1 MDIAILSRGPQLYST
16 QSLYRA
22 GRTRGHNMSIID
34 HTLCSLV
41 IEDGHPEIYYEGQPI
56 RHFDAVIPR
65 IGASVTQQGAAVITH
80 FELMNVF
87 TAARANALLLGRDKL
102 RCLQQLHR
110 QGLST
115 PKTVA
120 LGQHS
125 DLWSAVN
132 ALDGFPVVIKLLEG
146 THGIGVIL
154 CESMQQT
161 ESTVEAFQRL
171 KERVIMQEFIK
182 ESKGTDIRALVVD
195 GEVVASMKRQAQEG
209 EFRSNLHRGASASA
223 EKLTQTEMNIV
234 VRATKAVGLS
244 VAGVDLLRSE
254 RGPLIMEVN
263 ASPGLEGIETMTGTN
278 VAAKIIQFIEKKVR
292 ERRRAQARLR

>member
-1 MDIAILSRGPQLYST
+1 MY
-16 QSLYRA
+16 
-22 GRTRGHNMSIID
+22 IID
-34 HTLCSLV
+34 HTLCNLV
-41 IEDGHPEIYYEGQPI
+41 IEDGRPEIYYQGQPI

-65 IGASVTQQGAAVITH
+65 IGASVTQQGAAVINQ

-87 TAARANALLLGRDKL
+87 TAVRTNALLLSRDKL
-102 RCLQQLHR
+102 RCLQRMQR
-110 QGLST
+110 QGLPT

-120 LGQHS
+120 LGQHA

-154 CESMQQT
+154 CEGMQQT

-171 KERVIMQEFIK
+171 KERVLMQEFIK
-182 ESKGTDIRALVVD
+182 EAKGTDVRALVVD
-195 GEVVASMKRQAQEG
+195 GEVVAAMKRQAPAG
-209 EFRSNLHRGASASA
+209 EFRSNLHRGASASP
-223 EKLTQTEMNIV
+223 EKLTTKERSIV
-234 VRATKAVGLS
+234 TSATKALGLS

-263 ASPGLEGIETMTGTN
+263 ASPGLEGIETVTQTN
-278 VAAKIIQFIEKKVR
+278 VASKIIQFIEKKVK
-292 ERRRAQARLR
+292 ERRRAQAKLR